1 MSFDRAELEEMKQ
14 RWLDA
19 NVEAEKAGDWKPLAD
34 FYTEDAT
41 YGWNYGKDQDFMAVG
56 RDEIRDL
63 VTTALPGIDVTPAAL
78 PANLALP
85 AGTAPA
91 AVTFARD
98 WTVVVTDGG
107 EILLFAR
114 DGSLARRVPPE

>member
-1 MSFDRAELEEMKQ
+1 MRFFVGFIAIAAIL
-14 RWLDA
+14 WLRLS
-19 NVEAEKAGDWKPLAD
+19 EPPL
-34 FYTEDAT
+34 
-41 YGWNYGKDQDFMAVG
+41 
-56 RDEIRDL
+56 
-63 VTTALPGIDVTPAAL
+63 PAL

-85 AGTAPA
+85 AGTAPV

-114 DGSLARRVPPE
+114 DGSLARRVPVE

>member
-1 MSFDRAELEEMKQ
+1 MPEL
-14 RWLDA
+14 RWLR
-19 NVEAEKAGDWKPLAD
+19 
-34 FYTEDAT
+34 
-41 YGWNYGKDQDFMAVG
+41 M
-56 RDEIRDL
+56 L
-63 VTTALPGIDVTPAAL
+63 VTVLAGAMVLGVTAIAAILWLRLSEPPLPAL

>member
-1 MSFDRAELEEMKQ
+1 ML
-14 RWLDA
+14 RWL
-19 NVEAEKAGDWKPLAD
+19 
-34 FYTEDAT
+34 
-41 YGWNYGKDQDFMAVG
+41 
-56 RDEIRDL
+56 RIL
-63 VTTALPGIDVTPAAL
+63 VTALAVVMGLGIMAIVAL
-78 PANLALP
+78 LWLRLSAPVLPDLPEAITLP
-85 AGTAPA
+85 AGAAPA